1 MFVCVGGV
9 GEETDT
15 VDISKGTHVQYM
27 FTTKTAAS

>member
-27 FTTKTAAS
+27 SKTAAS